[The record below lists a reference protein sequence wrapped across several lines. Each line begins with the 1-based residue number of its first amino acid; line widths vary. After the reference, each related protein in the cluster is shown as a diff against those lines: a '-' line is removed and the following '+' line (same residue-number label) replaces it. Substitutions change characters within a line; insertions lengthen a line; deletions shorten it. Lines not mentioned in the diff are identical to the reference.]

1 MDNSQEIKREKVRV
15 VPIKFIDDFP
25 DHPFKVVDDESME
38 QLIRSIDLN
47 GVLTSVIARKKE
59 DKRYD
64 SFENIPEE
72 RKFWLDKSLAI
83 HESVKLFEQKLHD
96 PEKGEALV
104 KQARECIPILDEYPP
119 RFRYARNTDD
129 RRYNFDINTS
139 IRIKT
144 KNDVKMER
152 NFTYL
157 LIFVQI
163 YVTITLYF
171 IPPIILIGVQNK
183 PTKIHL

>member
-25 DHPFKVVDDESME
+25 DHPFRVVEDESME

-104 KQARECIPILDEYPP
+104 KQARECIPLLDEYPP

-129 RRYNFDINTS
+129 RRYNFEINYIYKNKHEKRCKNGTKFYVFIDFCSNICYNNS
-139 IRIKT
+139 I
-144 KNDVKMER
+144 
-152 NFTYL
+152 FHSTY
-157 LIFVQI
+157 
-163 YVTITLYF
+163 YTYRCSE
-171 IPPIILIGVQNK
+171 
-183 PTKIHL
+183 